1 MTTFTVNEANK
12 IKNLII
18 QCNTILTNTDKSL
31 EGSVSELMRFLGAE
45 YQVADNVTQI
55 AHLNIG

>member
-1 MTTFTVNEANK
+1 MTTLTVNEANK

-31 EGSVSELMRFLGAE
+31 EGSVSELMRFLGVE
-45 YQVADNVTQI
+45 YQAADSVTQI